1 MREALPR
8 WFVYLMATVAVVWL
22 FQQAWYAVSILYEVI
37 LLFFLAWLLGFILE
51 PLIRRLAAGFGGWGG
66 LPPTAAIVIVYL
78 TLLVLLIIGL
88 VVFIPAAAQQIALV
102 VRQLPSW
109 VAHIP
114 DQTTEV
120 EAALARLGLEVDIAP
135 YIRRLDLM
143 ATLQSFGATVT
154 AELFRL
160 VTGVAG
166 ALTATLLT
174 MVISFYMYLDSPRIR
189 RRIERLA
196 PPTWAEELTYLD
208 AVVDR
213 VFGGYLRSQLAM
225 AGLTAVGTL
234 LVMVVAQLPFALAVS
249 LIAGLLMLIPYLG
262 PLIAFSIPVIIGWQ
276 RSPFTALVLAI
287 ALLLVH
293 QTISRIIM
301 PRIVS
306 YTTGLPAVLVLAG
319 MLTGVRLAGLW
330 GAIFGAP
337 IVGILYTMVVYVY
350 ERRVLRRSPEETAD
364 AIENLPP
371 Y

>member
-1 MREALPR
+1 MREALPK
-8 WFVYLMATVAVVWL
+8 WFVYLIALVAIVWL
-22 FQQAWYAVSILYEVI
+22 FQQIWYAISILYEVI

-51 PLIRRLAAGFGGWGG
+51 PIIRRLDAGFGGWGG
-66 LPPTAAIVIVYL
+66 MPRTAAVVTVYL
-78 TLLVLLIIGL
+78 ALLFLLIIGL
-88 VVFIPAAAQQIALV
+88 VVFIPAAAQQIALF

-109 VAHIP
+109 VAHLP
-114 DQTTEV
+114 DQTIEIQT
-120 EAALARLGLEVDIAP
+120 ALGRLGFEVDIAP
-135 YIRRLDLM
+135 IIRRLDLM

-166 ALTATLLT
+166 VVTATLLT
-174 MVISFYMYLDSPRIR
+174 LVISFYMYLDSPRIR
-189 RRIERLA
+189 RRTERLA
-196 PPTWAEELTYLD
+196 PPAWAEEVTYFD

-213 VFGGYLRSQLAM
+213 VFGGYLRSQLVM
-225 AGLTAVGTL
+225 AGLTALGTL
-234 LVMVVAQLPFALAVS
+234 LVMAVGQLPFALAVS

-262 PLIAFSIPVIIGWQ
+262 PVIAFFIPVIIGWQ
-276 RSPFTALVLAI
+276 RSSFTAVVVAI

-301 PRIVS
+301 PRVVS

-350 ERRVLRRSPEETAD
+350 ERRVLRRSPEETAE
-364 AIENLPP
+364 AIERLPP